1 MNKSNITRDY
11 GMLKGPLA
19 QPEPVIVW
27 NDPKG
32 RKAGKWPSYCM
43 MNVGF

>member
-1 MNKSNITRDY
+1 MNKSDITRDY

-32 RKAGKWPSYCM
+32 LKAGKWPS
-43 MNVGF
+43 